1 MLVCQAGH
9 AKCWIALVSVRG
21 RSGCAGD
28 LSCLPLKDGPGRRE
42 QMPSGRAST
51 IGSPAL
57 RTKKSCRGICMKVSC
72 ITVSVHA
79 NKNVEI
85 AYNLSRQSAELP
97 A

>member
-21 RSGCAGD
+21 RSGCAVD